1 MIILVSHF
9 KMKKFKSTINEKSA
23 SFKLNKDGMLNL
35 IKKLESNLELSKVQG
50 NDSALKKAKERGKSL
65 ARERISKII
74 DKNSDFMELMPL
86 AGLKHEGGFGPGGTT
101 VAGIGYVSNKP
112 CIINSNIGTKK
123 GGAVDYATSL
133 KNLRLSQIAKE
144 NKLTTINLVES
155 GGANLPD
162 QDRVFNNYGA
172 MFKEMSRRSKEG
184 ILTISVVFGNATA
197 GGAYVPGMSD
207 YTVMQKDQAKVFLAG
222 PPLVKMAT
230 NEESTDE
237 ELGGAQMH
245 STISGVSDFLADNED
260 DAIKIARKIV
270 EINVNDKDKTQSKDS
285 NPPLFKKEDI
295 LGIIPDNLKNPFD
308 IRDLIVRFVDNSEF
322 YEFKE
327 KYGVTMK
334 CGWAKINNHQI
345 GIIASNGVIFSESAK
360 KATQF
365 IQLANK
371 NNIPILFIHNT
382 TGFMVGKRHEQNGM
396 VNHGAQ
402 LIHAVAGS
410 EVPHVTLIVGNSYGA
425 GNYAMCG
432 RSFDPRFLFTY
443 PNVKSGVMGAEQLA
457 GVMEIIKL
465 NSAKNSN
472 KKIDKRKLN
481 KDKKD
486 LIILA
491 EEKASVWHT
500 TSEIM
505 DDGVI
510 DPRDTR
516 FYLSFCLDIICKEKI
531 KGSKSYGTFRL

>member
-1 MIILVSHF
+1 
-9 KMKKFKSTINEKSA
+9 MKKFRSTINEKSA
-23 SFKLNKDGMLNL
+23 SFKTNKDAMLKL
-35 IKKLESNLELSKVQG
+35 IEKLEYNLSLSKILG
-50 NDSALKKAKERGKSL
+50 NKVSLKKAKDRGKSL
-65 ARERISKII
+65 ANERIKKIL
-74 DKNSDFMELMPL
+74 DKDSEFLELMPL
-86 AGLKHEGGFGPGGTT
+86 AGLKHENGFGPGGTT
-101 VAGIGYVSNKP
+101 ISGIGYVSKKP

-172 MFKEMSRRSKEG
+172 MFKEMSKRSKDG

-207 YTVMQKDQAKVFLAG
+207 YTIMQKHQSKVFLAG

-237 ELGGAQMH
+237 ELGGAIMH
-245 STISGVSDFLADNED
+245 STISGVSDFLAED
-260 DAIKIARKIV
+260 EDEAIKIARKVV
-270 EINVNDKDKTQSKDS
+270 EINVNEKISFPDKIEKRPKYKKD
-285 NPPLFKKEDI
+285 DI
-295 LGIIPDNLKNPFD
+295 LGIIPENLKNPFD

-327 KYGVTMK
+327 NYGTTMK
-334 CGWAKINNHQI
+334 CGWSKINDHKI
-345 GIIASNGVIFSESAK
+345 AIIASNGVIFSESAK

-402 LIHAVAGS
+402 LIHAVSGS
-410 EVPHVTLIVGNSYGA
+410 EVPHITLIVGNSYGA

-457 GVMEIIKL
+457 GVMEIIKI

-481 KDKKD
+481 KEKKD
-486 LIILA
+486 LVLLA

-510 DPRDTR
+510 DPRNTR
-516 FYLSFCLDIICKEKI
+516 FYLSFCLDIILKEKI

>member
-1 MIILVSHF
+1 
-9 KMKKFKSTINEKSA
+9 
-23 SFKLNKDGMLNL
+23 
-35 IKKLESNLELSKVQG
+35 
-50 NDSALKKAKERGKSL
+50 
-65 ARERISKII
+65 
-74 DKNSDFMELMPL
+74 
-86 AGLKHEGGFGPGGTT
+86 
-101 VAGIGYVSNKP
+101 
-112 CIINSNIGTKK
+112 
-123 GGAVDYATSL
+123 
-133 KNLRLSQIAKE
+133 
-144 NKLTTINLVES
+144 
-155 GGANLPD
+155 
-162 QDRVFNNYGA
+162 
-172 MFKEMSRRSKEG
+172 
-184 ILTISVVFGNATA
+184 
-197 GGAYVPGMSD
+197 
-207 YTVMQKDQAKVFLAG
+207 
-222 PPLVKMAT
+222 MAT

-245 STISGVSDFLADNED
+245 STISGVSDFLAENED
-260 DAIKIARKIV
+260 DAIKMARKIV
-270 EINVNDKDKTQSKDS
+270 EINVNDKDKIHSKDS
-285 NPPLFKKEDI
+285 NPPLYKKEDI

-410 EVPHVTLIVGNSYGA
+410 EVPHITLIVGNSYGA

-465 NSAKNSN
+465 NAAKNSN

>member
-1 MIILVSHF
+1 
-9 KMKKFKSTINEKSA
+9 
-23 SFKLNKDGMLNL
+23 
-35 IKKLESNLELSKVQG
+35 
-50 NDSALKKAKERGKSL
+50 
-65 ARERISKII
+65 
-74 DKNSDFMELMPL
+74 
-86 AGLKHEGGFGPGGTT
+86 
-101 VAGIGYVSNKP
+101 
-112 CIINSNIGTKK
+112 
-123 GGAVDYATSL
+123 
-133 KNLRLSQIAKE
+133 
-144 NKLTTINLVES
+144 
-155 GGANLPD
+155 
-162 QDRVFNNYGA
+162 
-172 MFKEMSRRSKEG
+172 
-184 ILTISVVFGNATA
+184 
-197 GGAYVPGMSD
+197 
-207 YTVMQKDQAKVFLAG
+207 
-222 PPLVKMAT
+222 
-230 NEESTDE
+230 
-237 ELGGAQMH
+237 
-245 STISGVSDFLADNED
+245 
-260 DAIKIARKIV
+260 
-270 EINVNDKDKTQSKDS
+270 
-285 NPPLFKKEDI
+285 
-295 LGIIPDNLKNPFD
+295 
-308 IRDLIVRFVDNSEF
+308 
-322 YEFKE
+322 
-327 KYGVTMK
+327 MK

-371 NNIPILFIHNT
+371 NNIPILFVHNT

-410 EVPHVTLIVGNSYGA
+410 EVPHITLIVGNSYGA

-465 NSAKNSN
+465 NAAKNSN